1 MQTTQESPAIA
12 GGQKSKTTPY
22 GKEQRYG
29 EEELRE
35 LKEALDQGT
44 LFYAS
49 GQKVKQLEREFAEKC
64 GVPYAITC
72 TSGTSAV
79 HAALMAGGISPGEEV
94 ITAPITDMGTVS
106 PILYQGAIPIF
117 ADVDPHSYVI
127 TPESVEAC
135 ITERTKAVVAVNLAG
150 NACEL
155 FALKE
160 ICDAKGILLIED
172 CAQSFGVQFGG
183 QSIGSIGQM
192 GCFSFNEYKHI
203 SCGDGGIVITRDKEL
218 AERLRLATDK
228 AYNRQPDAL
237 EKRPT
242 FLANNYRMT
251 ELQGAVALA
260 QLRKLESIVAR
271 RRDWCTK
278 LTAGLQNIVGLHL
291 PKILPECEPS
301 WWFYM
306 MRVEAERLGADTD
319 TFAKALQAEG
329 LPVGAHYI
337 GKCLYEYPLFQNH
350 TVFARGTHACDA
362 YPYHAGMCPVA
373 EQVLDTCIMLSI
385 NEAYTERDL
394 EETIRGFRKVA
405 AWFAK

>member
-1 MQTTQESPAIA
+1 MQTTQELPAIA
-12 GGQKSKTTPY
+12 GGQKAKQTPF
-22 GKEQRYG
+22 GREKRYG
-29 EEELRE
+29 AEELAE
-35 LKEALDQGT
+35 LSEALEQGT

-49 GQKVKQLEREFAEKC
+49 GRKVKQLEAEFAEKN

-94 ITAPITDMGTVS
+94 ITAPITDMGTIS

-135 ITERTKAVVAVNLAG
+135 ITEKTKAVVAVNLAG
-150 NACEL
+150 NACDL

-172 CAQSFGVQFGG
+172 CAQSFGVEFGG
-183 QSIGSIGQM
+183 QPIGTIGQM
-192 GCFSFNEYKHI
+192 GCFSFNEFKHI

-260 QLRKLESIVAR
+260 QLRKLDSIVAR
-271 RRDWCTK
+271 RRAWCEK
-278 LTAGLQNIVGLHL
+278 LTEGLQGIAGLHL
-291 PKILPECEPS
+291 PKILPECQPS

-306 MRVEAERLGADTD
+306 MRVEANLLGADTD

-337 GKCLYEYPLFQNH
+337 GKCLYEYPIFQNH
-350 TVFARGTHACDA
+350 TAFARASHACDA
-362 YPYHAGMCPVA
+362 YSYQAGMCPVA

-394 EETIRGFRKVA
+394 EETLQGFRKVSS
-405 AWFAK
+405 WFAQ